1 MEVAMRVLILSTSPQ
16 ADLALADAARDGGH
30 EAEAQ
35 PVPQDL
41 CSALYRDTDAM
52 AVICTESASFAAET
66 CRAWRL
72 AGVKNL
78 IFVLIDQT
86 DLSPQAAAEARW
98 PLFGHGADEVQP
110 MSIDRREFIARLS
123 ALERRDRGIEASRIK
138 LPADAWFFPETG
150 VVQSPA
156 GVLSFSKM
164 EADLLHLIALRV
176 GSTVTKQM
184 AMDYLYG
191 GRDEPELKIVDVY
204 VCKIRKKLDQI
215 LGGADVIRTVWGRGW
230 EFEPN
235 GFFPVRHDARTR
247 RAG

>member
-1 MEVAMRVLILSTSPQ
+1 MEVAMRVLIMSTSPQ
-16 ADLALADAARDGGH
+16 ADMALAEAARDGGH
-30 EAEAQ
+30 DAEAQ
-35 PVPQDL
+35 PVPQAL
-41 CSALYRDTDAM
+41 CSALYRDPDAM
-52 AVICTESASFAAET
+52 AVICTESAAFAAET

-78 IFVLIDQT
+78 IFVLVDQT

-110 MSIDRREFIARLS
+110 MTIDRREFIARLG
-123 ALERRDRGIEASRIK
+123 ALERRDRGIDVSRIK

-156 GVLSFSKM
+156 GILSFSKM
-164 EADLLHLIALRV
+164 EANLLHLIALRA

-191 GRDEPELKIVDVY
+191 GRDEPELKIVDVF
-204 VCKIRKKLDQI
+204 VCKIRKKLDPI
-215 LGGADVIRTVWGRGW
+215 LGGVDVIRTVWGRGW
-230 EFEPN
+230 EFEPD
-235 GFFPVRHDARTR
+235 GFVPVRQEARAR
-247 RAG
+247 MAG